1 MPYLGPAPSGTFG
14 TGAKDRFSG
23 DASTVAFTMSQSVGN
38 VNDIDVF
45 VDNVRQEPTIS
56 YTVSATT
63 LTFTAAPDSGT
74 NNVYVVHKANAA
86 SLTPPDNIALKP
98 SSVDATGNIDSDGD
112 IFGATLNADG
122 DTSAGDNAAIGFT
135 AAEGLILTGQGSTSD
150 VTIKNDADTA
160 VIQIPTGG
168 TDVSFAGNVTI
179 AGNIDV
185 TGSGA
190 GAAGITSA
198 SSSGTAISIDSSNR
212 VTMPSQPAFMAVP
225 SGSQANIA
233 DDTTIILGTEIFDVG
248 SNFASNTFTAP
259 ITGKYQL
266 NASIR
271 LQNVDSASTYI
282 YMNIVTSNRNYSNIL
297 TPPDQYVSG
306 AGGGFD
312 TPFLTIS
319 VSAMADMDANDTAY
333 IGFYY
338 SGGAQQVDTSE
349 NGGTSFSGALI
360 C

>member
-14 TGAKDRFSG
+14 TSAKDRFSG

-98 SSVDATGNIDSDGD
+98 SSVDSSGD
-112 IFGATLNADG
+112 ITGSTLNADG

-168 TDVSFAGNVTI
+168 TAVSFAGNVTI

-212 VTMPSQPAFMAVP
+212 VTLPSQPAFLAVAAAAQSNMAND
-225 SGSQANIA
+225 A
-233 DDTTIILGTEIFDVG
+233 TIVLGTEVFDVG
-248 SNFASNTFTAP
+248 SNFSSNTFTAP

-271 LQNVDSASTYI
+271 LENVDSASTVV

-297 TPPDQYVSG
+297 TPPDQYVPA

-312 TPFLTIS
+312 TPYLTIS
-319 VSAMADMDANDTAY
+319 VSSMADMDANDTALVKF
-333 IGFYY
+333 FYT
-338 SGGAQQVDTSE
+338 GGAQQVDTSE

>member
-1 MPYLGPAPSGTFG
+1 MPYIGPAPSGTFG

-135 AAEGLILTGQGSTSD
+135 STEGLILTGQGSTND

-168 TDVSFAGNVTI
+168 TAVSVAGILT
-179 AGNIDV
+179 A
-185 TGSGA
+185 GA
-190 GAAGITSA
+190 G
-198 SSSGTAISIDSSNR
+198 SIG
-212 VTMPSQPAFMAVP
+212 MGPAFAASAASGQSAP
-225 SGSQANIA
+225 SN
-233 DDTTIILGTEIFDVG
+233 
-248 SNFASNTFTAP
+248 NTFTKVVFG
-259 ITGKYQL
+259 TETFDTDGKFATNRFTPTVIGYYQINGGVSYA
-266 NASIR
+266 NANYTAQGAIIAIYKNGSSILAQATTVGGFEAR
-271 LQNVDSASTYI
+271 HGLH
-282 YMNIVTSNRNYSNIL
+282 
-297 TPPDQYVSG
+297 VSG
-306 AGGGFD
+306 LVYLDADDYVELFIYGPNQALDAGTETFFNG
-312 TPFLTIS
+312 
-319 VSAMADMDANDTAY
+319 AMVRKA
-333 IGFYY
+333 
-338 SGGAQQVDTSE
+338 
-349 NGGTSFSGALI
+349 
-360 C
+360 

>member
-1 MPYLGPAPSGTFG
+1 MPYIGPAPSGTFG

-135 AAEGLILTGQGSTSD
+135 STEGLILTGQGSTND

-168 TDVSFAGNVTI
+168 TAVSFAGNVTI
-179 AGNIDV
+179 AGDIDV

-212 VTMPSQPAFMAVP
+212 VTMPAQPAFMAGP
-225 SGSQANIA
+225 ATSQANMA
-233 DDTTIILGTEIFDVG
+233 HDSTIVLGTEVFDVG

-259 ITGKYQL
+259 VTGKYQL

-271 LQNVDSASTYI
+271 LANVDSASTYVYLQI
-282 YMNIVTSNRNYSNIL
+282 NTANRDYYNVITVPRDHASAGVTSYDL
-297 TPPDQYVSG
+297 TYWNLS
-306 AGGGFD
+306 
-312 TPFLTIS
+312 IS
-319 VSAMADMDANDTAY
+319 VIADMDANDGA
-333 IGFYY
+333 IMKFGY
-338 SGGAQQVDTSE
+338 SGGTQQVDTSGS
-349 NGGTSFSGALI
+349 GGTVFSGALI

>member
-98 SSVDATGNIDSDGD
+98 SSVDSSGDIDSDGD

-122 DTSAGDNAAIGFT
+122 DTSAGDNAAIGYT

-168 TDVSFAGNVTI
+168 TAVSFAGNVTI
-179 AGNIDV
+179 AGDIDV

-212 VTMPSQPAFMAVP
+212 VTMPAQPAFMAVP
-225 SGSQANIA
+225 SGAQANMA
-233 DDTTIILGTEIFDVG
+233 NGATIVLGTEVFDVG

-259 ITGKYQL
+259 VTGKYQL
-266 NASIR
+266 NAAIR
-271 LQNVDSASTYI
+271 LQSVDSASTYI
-282 YMNIVTSNRNYSNIL
+282 LLELTTSNRSYYSVFSA
-297 TPPDQYVSG
+297 PDQYVPG

-312 TPFLTIS
+312 TPYLNVSIS
-319 VSAMADMDANDTAY
+319 VLADMDVNDTA
-333 IGFYY
+333 IMKFGY
-338 SGGAQQVDTSE
+338 SGGAQQVDTSDA
-349 NGGTSFSGALI
+349 GGTVFSGALI